1 MLTGDNKWNSRKE
14 PPQPLTTP
22 ADFTRENTHTGIIEN
37 VNRREPRRGECNTV

>member
-22 ADFTRENTHTGIIEN
+22 ADFARKKTPTPGSSRM
-37 VNRREPRRGECNTV
+37 